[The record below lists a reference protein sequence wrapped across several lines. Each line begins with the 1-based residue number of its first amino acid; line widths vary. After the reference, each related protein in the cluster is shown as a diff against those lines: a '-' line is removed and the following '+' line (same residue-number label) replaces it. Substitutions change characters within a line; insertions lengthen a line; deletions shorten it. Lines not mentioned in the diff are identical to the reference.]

1 MKKTYFVYR
10 DSGAIERQSDG
21 AEFCK
26 IPEFC
31 DDQIYFYCDEYMLF
45 WTSIDDVG
53 DIEKARD
60 FKIKGQ
66 IAPATLKEISDE
78 GLIGYLDTVKQYNF
92 ENGKVEGITYIHLDS
107 Q

>member
-21 AEFCK
+21 VEFCK

-31 DDQIYFYCDEYMLF
+31 DHQIYFYCDEYMLF

-53 DIEKARD
+53 EIDKARD
-60 FKIKGQ
+60 FKLKDKIV
-66 IAPATLKEISDE
+66 PATLEEISKE
-78 GLIGYLDTVKQYNF
+78 GLISSIHSVKQYAI
-92 ENGKVEGITYIHLDS
+92 ENGKVVGITYIHLDS
-107 Q
+107 

>member
-21 AEFCK
+21 VEFCK
-26 IPEFC
+26 IPEFY

-45 WTSIDDVG
+45 WSSIDDVG
-53 DIEKARD
+53 DIEKARN

-66 IAPATLKEISDE
+66 IVPARLEEIKDE
-78 GLIGYLDTVKQYNF
+78 GLIGYIDTVKQYNI
-92 ENGKVEGITYIHLDS
+92 ENGKVIGITYIHLDS
-107 Q
+107 

>member
-53 DIEKARD
+53 R
-60 FKIKGQ
+60 
-66 IAPATLKEISDE
+66 
-78 GLIGYLDTVKQYNF
+78 
-92 ENGKVEGITYIHLDS
+92 
-107 Q
+107 

>member
-21 AEFCK
+21 VEFCK

-45 WTSIDDVG
+45 WTDIDKVG
-53 DIEKARD
+53 DLNKSKD
-60 FKIKGQ
+60 FKLKDKIV
-66 IAPATLKEISDE
+66 PATLEEISKE
-78 GLIGYLDTVKQYNF
+78 GLISSIHSVKQYAI
-92 ENGKVEGITYIHLDS
+92 ENGKVVGITYIHLDS
-107 Q
+107 